1 MSATLKGY
9 ELAGE
14 WAALDELLLETGGEL
29 TPEIEQLLEQLEG
42 TTTEKLEKI
51 GLVAQRY
58 VNDAKAIALELERLT
73 ARKQTFENGAKKMKS
88 YAGRILDAIGKPSVK
103 GVLCTVAW
111 QNNAESVVGELT
123 EEQLRELAFVA
134 PQIVRIIPEKLEL
147 DRRAALEYSREG
159 NALPE
164 QLTIERG
171 RHVRIR

>member
-1 MSATLKGY
+1 MTSTIRGY

-58 VNDAKAIALELERLT
+58 VNDAKAIALELERLQ
-73 ARKQTFENGAKKMKS
+73 ARKRTYESSAAKMKL

-111 QNNAESVVGELT
+111 QNNPESVSGELT
-123 EEQLRELAFVA
+123 EEQLRELSVIA
-134 PQIVRIIPEKLEL
+134 PEIVRVIPEQLEL
-147 DRRAALEYSREG
+147 DRTGALEYSRAG

-164 QLTIERG
+164 PLTITRG

>member
-1 MSATLKGY
+1 MTASTIRGY

-29 TPEIEQLLEQLEG
+29 TPEIEELLEQLQG

-58 VNDAKAIALELERLT
+58 ANDAKAIALELERLT
-73 ARKQTFENGAKKMKS
+73 ARKKAFENSCAKMKA
-88 YAGRILDAIGKPSVK
+88 YAGRILDAIGQPSVK

-111 QNNAESVVGELT
+111 QNNPESIEGELT
-123 EEQLRELAFVA
+123 EDQLRELSVIA
-134 PQIVRIIPEKLEL
+134 PELVRIIPEKLEL
-147 DRRAALEYSREG
+147 DRKAALLWSTG
-159 NALPE
+159 NALPDGL
-164 QLTIERG
+164 QRTRG